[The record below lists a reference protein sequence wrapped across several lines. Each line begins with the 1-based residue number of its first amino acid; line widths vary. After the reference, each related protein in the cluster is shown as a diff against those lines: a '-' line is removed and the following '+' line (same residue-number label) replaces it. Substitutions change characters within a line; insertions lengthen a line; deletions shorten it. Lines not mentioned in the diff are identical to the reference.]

1 MEETVLEIGFQRL
14 MIFKFGRGKSC
25 FNLIS
30 ARIWIRDLRGSI
42 IDMRRMNKGKGASL
56 LTSKQAYHEAKLYF
70 ITASVVFKG
79 HVQGPQPRALPPHAL
94 WKLTKLTVH
103 TEVLRPEPDR
113 TATVQYIRDLGIRL
127 HPGVCPKLL
136 DVDLAR
142 TWKHDQLGGTRN
154 VEGKHSLGAR
164 TLRSAIQSGNFLEN
178 HARLNRLER

>member
-1 MEETVLEIGFQRL
+1 MPPRCSFLALPPEIRNKIYGHL
-14 MIFKFGRGKSC
+14 YHEIHIFSMPPDQHRNSY
-25 FNLIS
+25 NT
-30 ARIWIRDLRGSI
+30 
-42 IDMRRMNKGKGASL
+42 ASL